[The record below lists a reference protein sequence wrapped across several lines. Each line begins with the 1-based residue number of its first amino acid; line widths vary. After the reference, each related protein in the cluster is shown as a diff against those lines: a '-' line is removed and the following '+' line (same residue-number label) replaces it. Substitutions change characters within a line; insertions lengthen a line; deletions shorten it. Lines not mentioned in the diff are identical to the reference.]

1 MEKVGGRAA
10 LAGVAVLMT
19 SFIAHFLNARFQ
31 LLFKLMQIID
41 SKLFPLLLF
50 CVCVI
55 VKASV
60 QSVPTIP
67 SKIQGHFIRF

>member
-19 SFIAHFLNARFQ
+19 SFIGNFLNVRFQ

-41 SKLFPLLLF
+41 SKFPLLLF

-60 QSVPTIP
+60 QSAPTIP